1 MNTLWQSHLIS
12 VKKVFIVTSNHQPKI
27 KNIMKKLL
35 LVMSTLLL
43 LVACNQSTTGSAA
56 VSKDPELKATNTV
69 LVSND
74 SELKQAIKNASA
86 GDNIVLKNGTY
97 KDIEIKFYGQGTKE
111 NPIILQAETAG
122 KVFIEGQSNLKIG
135 GNYLFVQGLHFR
147 NGYTPSRSVIRFKI
161 DDERIAFNSKVTNT
175 VIEEF
180 TQLDRDV
187 SDYWVEFWGQHNE
200 LSNNY
205 IAGKSNF
212 GPTVMVALKGN
223 QHVNNHHQIINNHFG
238 PRPRKGGP
246 HGETLQIGDSGTSMT
261 PSYTNVENNFFDRCN
276 GEVEIISSK
285 SNFNQF
291 KNNVFFKS
299 EGSLVLR
306 HGNYA
311 NIDGNIFIGDGES
324 EFFGGIRVV
333 NTGHWITNNYFYKL
347 KGEKF
352 RAPIA
357 VMNGIP
363 KSPLNRYNQVTDT
376 VVAFNSWIESPTPWY
391 FSVGSNVDQSA
402 VLPKSEI
409 RSARPIRT
417 IFANNL
423 IYNSATAEYPI
434 YHYDKVDG
442 VTFKNNVSNHDNK
455 TDVIS
460 DGIVKKALVM
470 DNISEYLLAPTANNS
485 DVYNGFDFDKVEAD
499 LFGVKRTSN
508 NTIGATISPVAIDTV
523 LFDKTTYG
531 TTWFSSEE
539 EPSEA
544 TVFKVATSDELSK
557 AVIAASSGDIIELTS
572 SEYSV
577 AVTIDINKE
586 ISIVSADKN
595 NKSTINFSS
604 KNTAFS
610 LQPEGNLFLDHVIIK
625 GNNSQNAFSTLDK
638 YMSKA
643 YNLSIDNSEIH
654 DFKSVLEVSKGS
666 FADSIMVVN
675 SIINNN
681 QNGFLLN
688 KETNDKGDY
697 NAEFVT
703 VKNST
708 FSNVSGTVLDYYRG
722 GYDEST
728 IGGNLVFE
736 NNTVT
741 HSGEKNG
748 TLIKN
753 RGIVNLELKNNTFKN
768 NPVKLIAVLW
778 GEKGQKPVDNTISD
792 SGKIEIVQNLKLKL
806 MY

>member
-1 MNTLWQSHLIS
+1 MDELSMGVLRSTTNMTIVNSHYRLNIKDSMNKSLLVIS
-12 VKKVFIVTSNHQPKI
+12 AF
-27 KNIMKKLL
+27 LL
-35 LVMSTLLL
+35 LV
-43 LVACNQSTTGSAA
+43 VAH
-56 VSKDPELKATNTV
+56 LATAKNI
-69 LVSND
+69 LVSN
-74 SELKQAIKNASA
+74 EAQLNAAIKNANA
-86 GDNIVLKNGTY
+86 GDNIVFKNGTY
-97 KDIEIKFYGQGTKE
+97 QDIEIEFYGEGTAE
-111 NPIILQAETAG
+111 NPIVLRAETAG

-135 GNYLFVQGLHFR
+135 GQYLFVEGLHFR
-147 NGYTPSRSVIRFKI
+147 NGYTPSKAVIRFKI
-161 DDERIAFNSKVTNT
+161 DDEKIAFHSKVTNS

-187 SDYWVEFWGQHNE
+187 SDHWVEFWGQHNE

-212 GPTVMVALKGN
+212 GPTVMVQLKGN
-223 QHVNNHHQIINNHFG
+223 QHVNNHHQIVNNHFG

-246 HGETLQIGDSGTSMT
+246 HGETMQIGDSSTSMT
-261 PSYTNVENNFFDRCN
+261 PSYTNIENNFFDRCN

-285 SNFNQF
+285 SNFNVF
-291 KNNVFFKS
+291 KHNIFFES

-311 NIDGNIFIGDGES
+311 TIDGNVFIGDGES
-324 EFFGGIRVV
+324 EFFGGIRVI

-376 VVAFNSWIESPTPWY
+376 VVAYNSWIESPTPWY

-417 IFANNL
+417 LFANNL
-423 IYNSATAEYPI
+423 IYNSAKAEYPI

-442 VTFKNNVSNHDNK
+442 VTFKNNISNHDNK
-455 TDVIS
+455 TDVQS
-460 DGIVKKALVM
+460 DGIVKQALIM
-470 DNISEYLLAPTANNS
+470 KTISDGFLVPSTNHSE
-485 DVYNGFDFDKVEAD
+485 VYNGFDFDKIETD
-499 LFGVKRTSN
+499 LFGAKRASN
-508 NTIGATISPVAIDTV
+508 QAVGATISPLSKNSV
-523 LFDKTTYG
+523 LVDKTKYG
-531 TTWFSSEE
+531 TTWFSAEQQPRESK
-539 EPSEA
+539 
-544 TVFKVATSDELSK
+544 VFKVANSSELSN
-557 AVIAASSGDIIELTS
+557 AIRRASSGDVIELTTS
-572 SEYSV
+572 DYSV
-577 AVTIDINKE
+577 TDTLDIDKKIT
-586 ISIVSADKN
+586 IVSADKN
-595 NKSTINFSS
+595 NKSTINFTA

-610 LQPEGNLFLDHVIIK
+610 MQPKGHLLLDHVIIK
-625 GNNSQNAFSTLDK
+625 GNKNQNAFTTLDK

-643 YNLSIDNSEIH
+643 YDLSINNSEIS
-654 DFKSVLEVSKGS
+654 DFKNVLEVSKGS
-666 FADSIMVVN
+666 FADNIVVLD
-675 SIINNN
+675 SIIKNT

-688 KETNDKGDY
+688 QETNDKGDY
-697 NAEFVT
+697 NSEFVT
-703 VKNST
+703 IKNTS
-708 FSNVSGTVLDYYRG
+708 FINVSGSVIDYYRG

-728 IGGNLVFE
+728 IGGNLVFA

-741 HSGEKNG
+741 QSGEKGG

-753 RGIVNLELKNNTFKN
+753 RGIVNLVLEGNTFKN
-768 NPVKLIAVLW
+768 NPVKLIAILW
-778 GEKGQKPVDNTISD
+778 GDKGQKPVDNKISN
-792 SGKIEIVQNLKLKL
+792 SGKVEIVQNLKLKL

>member
-1 MNTLWQSHLIS
+1 MNKS
-12 VKKVFIVTSNHQPKI
+12 
-27 KNIMKKLL
+27 L
-35 LVMSTLLL
+35 LVMSAFLL
-43 LVACNQSTTGSAA
+43 LV
-56 VSKDPELKATNTV
+56 VSNLATAKNV
-69 LVSND
+69 LVSNEA
-74 SELKQAIKNASA
+74 ELKAAIKGADA
-86 GDNIVLKNGTY
+86 GDKIVFKNGTY
-97 KDIEIKFYGQGTKE
+97 KDIEITFFGEGTKDK
-111 NPIILQAETAG
+111 PITLKAETAG
-122 KVFIEGQSNLKIG
+122 KVFIEGQSNLQIG
-135 GNYLFVQGLHFR
+135 GHYLFVEGLHFR
-147 NGYTPSRSVIRFKI
+147 NGYTPTGSVIRFKI
-161 DDERIAFNSKVTNT
+161 DDEKIAFNSKVSNS

-187 SDYWVEFWGQHNE
+187 SDHWVEFWGQHNE

-212 GPTVMVALKGN
+212 GPTVMVVLKGN
-223 QHVNNHHQIINNHFG
+223 QHINNYHQIVNNHFG

-261 PSYTNVENNFFDRCN
+261 PSYTNVEHNLFDRVN

-285 SNFNQF
+285 SNFNIF
-291 KNNVFFKS
+291 KNNVFFES

-311 NIDGNIFIGDGES
+311 TIDGNVFIGDGES

-376 VVAFNSWIESPTPWY
+376 VVAYNTWVESPTPWY
-391 FSVGSNVDQSA
+391 FSVGSNVAQSA

-423 IYNSATAEYPI
+423 IYNSAKAEYPI

-442 VTFKNNVSNHDNK
+442 VTFKNNISNHDNK
-455 TDVIS
+455 TDVKS
-460 DGIVKKALVM
+460 DGIVKQKLIMDTVSERLLVPTSN
-470 DNISEYLLAPTANNS
+470 DSE
-485 DVYNGFDFDKVEAD
+485 VYNGFDFDKITTD
-499 LFGVKRTSN
+499 LFGAKRASN
-508 NTIGATISPVAIDTV
+508 DTVGAIISPLAKGTT
-523 LFDKTTYG
+523 LFNKTQYG
-531 TTWFSSEE
+531 TNWFSAEQAPAE
-539 EPSEA
+539 
-544 TVFKVATSDELSK
+544 TKVFNVASSDELIK
-557 AVIAASSGDIIELTS
+557 AVNEANSGDIVSLTS
-572 SEYSV
+572 AAYSV
-577 AVTIDINKE
+577 ADTLDINKK
-586 ISIVSADKN
+586 IIIVSADKN
-595 NKSTINFSS
+595 NKSIINFTA

-610 LQPEGNLFLDHVIIK
+610 MQPKGYLYLENVIIK
-625 GNNSQNAFSTLDK
+625 GNGKQNAFTTLDK

-643 YNLSIDNSEIH
+643 YDLSIINTEIY
-654 DFKSVLEVSKGS
+654 DFKNVLEVSKGS
-666 FADSIMVVN
+666 FADSIVVLD
-675 SIINNN
+675 SII
-681 QNGFLLN
+681 QNTKSGFLLN
-688 KETNDKGDY
+688 QETNDKGDY

-703 VKNST
+703 IKNT
-708 FSNVSGTVLDYYRG
+708 KFHNVSGSILDYYRG

-741 HSGEKNG
+741 NSGEAG
-748 TLIKN
+748 GILIKN
-753 RGIVNLELKNNTFKN
+753 RGIVNLVLKGNSFKN
-768 NPVKLIAVLW
+768 NPVKLIAILW
-778 GEKGQKPVDNTISD
+778 GEKGQKPMGNTISQ
-792 SGKIEIVQNLKLKL
+792 SGKVEIVQNLKLKL